1 MNSCPDCSPRAS
13 EKTNHE
19 QANTVSKPHIWIVS
33 PASAKAN
40 NGNWQSAKRWA
51 RFLRTRYRVTIA
63 QQWPAPD
70 GDAGEAAPDL
80 LIALHARRSAAA
92 LAAFHQAWPRRPTV
106 LLLTGTDLYRDIQ
119 HDASAQ
125 AALRQAG
132 ALVVLQPDGL
142 AHLPAPLRA
151 NASVIYQSAATL
163 RGPAGAATNTMDAT
177 TANAAA
183 TAEAATKAAIDATAP
198 PAPRRRHLDI
208 CMIGHLRAEKDPQ
221 TFMRAAALV
230 TAPAAR
236 LLHIGG
242 ALEPE
247 LGRLAQQTQAAT
259 PRYHWLGALPHGA
272 TRQRLKRSFLMALTS
287 HMEGG
292 ANVII
297 EAVTCGVA
305 VLASDIGGN
314 RGMLGDDYAGY
325 FAPGD
330 AAALAALIDRCV
342 AEPAFHALLRAQ
354 CAARAPLFAPAA
366 EQAALLKLVD
376 NLLHSPPHTQQRK
389 PT

>member
-1 MNSCPDCSPRAS
+1 MNSCPDCSPGARQ
-13 EKTNHE
+13 KTNHE

-63 QQWPAPD
+63 QQWPASD
-70 GDAGEAAPDL
+70 GDAGDTAPDL

-92 LAAFHQAWPRRPTV
+92 LAAFHQAWPQRPTV

-125 AALRQAG
+125 AALRQAS

-142 AHLPAPLRA
+142 THLPAPLRSK
-151 NASVIYQSAATL
+151 ASVIYQSAATL
-163 RGPAGAATNTMDAT
+163 R
-177 TANAAA
+177 AA
-183 TAEAATKAAIDATAP
+183 TAQATHAQPAGGAADVTAPAAP

-314 RGMLGDDYAGY
+314 RGMLGDDYEGY

-330 AAALAALIDRCV
+330 AAALAGLIERCI
-342 AEPAFHALLRAQ
+342 AEPAFHARLRAQ

-366 EQAALLKLVD
+366 ERAALLKLVD
-376 NLLHSPPHTQQRK
+376 NLLHSPHHTTLQRK
-389 PT
+389 PI